1 MNNNSNS
8 HEDVISRFINYG
20 ESNFESNTA
29 PNSSTQSAAQLG
41 VLRLIYAFRFSGHL
55 RATLDPLKRPRHHST
70 TPFTLE
76 EFGRSEADLDTSID
90 MGSYQGHNCN
100 TTRKL
105 IDYLH

>member
-29 PNSSTQSAAQLG
+29 PNSPTQSAAQLG

-70 TPFTLE
+70 PPFTLE
-76 EFGRSEADLDTSID
+76 EFGDLQEIL
-90 MGSYQGHNCN
+90 
-100 TTRKL
+100 KL
-105 IDYLH
+105 DPIHESDPDSGWPNPRA